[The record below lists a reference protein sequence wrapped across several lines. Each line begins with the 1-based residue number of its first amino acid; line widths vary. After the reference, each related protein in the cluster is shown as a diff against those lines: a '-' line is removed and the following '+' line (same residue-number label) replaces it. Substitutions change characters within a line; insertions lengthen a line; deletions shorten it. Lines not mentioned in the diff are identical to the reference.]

1 MGILSKGS
9 VLESVVRELLAIMAL
24 EFVFRIVHLGLML
37 ILVLEFVCKN
47 VRRFLDC
54 LSFIIGPVWKN
65 VQWDTML
72 INKLDNVCK
81 FANRTPKL

>member
-1 MGILSKGS
+1 MGILSKDI

-24 EFVFRIVHLGLML
+24 EYVFRIVRLGPML
-37 ILVLEFVCKN
+37 ILVLGFVYKN

-65 VQWDTML
+65 VQRDTML

>member
-1 MGILSKGS
+1 MGILSKDI

-24 EFVFRIVHLGLML
+24 ERVFRIVRLGPML
-37 ILVLEFVCKN
+37 ILMLEFVCKN

-65 VQWDTML
+65 VQRGTML

-81 FANRTPKL
+81 FANRIPKL